1 MIIIAFFYI
10 IVIVQIFRITDM
22 TFMFIILRIISI
34 KYINSANK
42 FN

>member
-22 TFMFIILRIISI
+22 TSMFIILRIISI

>member
-22 TFMFIILRIISI
+22 TSMFIILRIISI
-34 KYINSANK
+34 KYINSANN